1 MSIMKIGEKGLAEV
15 NLIIPQ
21 KCSFA
26 FTIEHKNSNGNPI
39 SHVNS
44 TIHMVLMSKYN
55 AASFDFSNRCTGTAT
70 GISVELS
77 PEDTADLPLG
87 YMAWDLIAEMQVG
100 QTVRLAYGNVN
111 VVDTYALDGDE

>member
-1 MSIMKIGEKGLAEV
+1 MSIMDIGEKGLAEV
-15 NLIIPQ
+15 NLVIPQ

-26 FTIEHKNSNGNPI
+26 FSIDHEDSNGNPI

-44 TIHMVLMSKYN
+44 IIHMVMNKYD
-55 AASFDFSNRCTGTAT
+55 ATSFDFSNRCTGTAT

-77 PEDTADLPLG
+77 PEDTAKLPLG
-87 YMAWDLIAEMQVG
+87 NLVWDLIAEMQVG
-100 QTVRLAYGNVN
+100 QTVRLAYGDVS

>member
-1 MSIMKIGEKGLAEV
+1 MEIGEKGLAEA
-15 NLIIPQ
+15 NLVIPQ

-26 FTIEHKNSNGNPI
+26 FTIDHKDSSGNPI

-44 TIHMVLMSKYN
+44 TIHMVLLSKYN
-55 AASFDFSNRCTGTAT
+55 AASFDFSNRCIGTLT

-77 PEDTADLPLG
+77 PEDTAKLPLG
-87 YMAWDLIAEMQVG
+87 YMTWDLIAEMQVG
-100 QTVRLAYGNVN
+100 QTVRLAYGNVS